1 MNAIQFFEWGSK
13 GKYFLKR
20 IYDNLVTDN
29 VIVQYRYG
37 EKWCP
42 AKVLSKKYIEENNP
56 ALKYKE
62 CIILEADFT
71 KTPIFAE
78 FFYITIIDDPI
89 LFSLKEKLSW
99 EIDDIDIKNNSSGI
113 VGNKLNIIP
122 FIDRQI
128 LTKKIE
134 KEKIVVKIYKKQ

>member
-89 LFSLKEKLSW
+89 LFSLTLQMILLQLLQVLPLISLVHLLSLLL
-99 EIDDIDIKNNSSGI
+99 D
-113 VGNKLNIIP
+113 L
-122 FIDRQI
+122 
-128 LTKKIE
+128 LL
-134 KEKIVVKIYKKQ
+134 VVQVVLVLVLQVV